1 MDTTFKD
8 QRFEYYRSLNLSVE
22 VALSKADSDA
32 QENARIAAS
41 IENARI
47 AASIEIARIAQ
58 ENARIAASIEIARLN
73 AGKLKIIDRI
83 FFRAQF

>member
-32 QENARIAAS
+32 QENARIAQENARFAQ
-41 IENARI
+41 ENARI
-47 AASIEIARIAQ
+47 AASI